1 MDVKLCMIVY
11 VPICLSCYVYTSNL
25 KVYKANIKGHMIE
38 TSLKWME
45 STIRHSLVR
54 RCLSLDF
61 SWYDR
66 KQVLQDHSLV
76 KRMSILCKTSVQ
88 RC

>member
-1 MDVKLCMIVY
+1 MDIILNTV
-11 VPICLSCYVYTSNL
+11 
-25 KVYKANIKGHMIE
+25 GRMIE

-45 STIRHSLVR
+45 STIRLSLVR

-66 KQVLQDHSLV
+66 KQVLQNHSLV

-88 RC
+88 MR

>member
-1 MDVKLCMIVY
+1 
-11 VPICLSCYVYTSNL
+11 
-25 KVYKANIKGHMIE
+25 MIE

-45 STIRHSLVR
+45 STIRLSLVR